1 MMQKKIA
8 FYVLAWFVQQNFMQ
22 CQQNLPGSAG
32 TSTSSEMLMSLQVP
46 STMLDAA
53 KKLHTT
59 VTSYPIRGVFD
70 DGTVQQGILNR
81 TIKAMPPE
89 KTWPILSKGHFSVLR
104 PKNEAFKN
112 YPSGAALFAGYA
124 DASAKFDTMIT
135 MFQKNPQFIAFF
147 RKVHLNVL
155 NELYHYLMS
164 IYVNFNL
171 QHTGIAQNNDGSL
184 RVDIPAFV
192 ASEKDYASNSKTLII
207 NHLMNVIESQF
218 NGSIRSCVPK
228 LPQVYASFVGKTLVH
243 NDYSIDLTQFLEQE
257 LVPEI
262 AANRKMYLQGLATYV
277 DFFQTF
283 TAYLNQPHPKK
294 RRMSSPALSGE
305 PDSFVAFVD
314 IAEKINQFLYADVD
328 PTADKNLIA
337 VSKMN
342 PPLFCFNYDDIRAL
356 KMIPHLAKSLPK
368 NSLKI
373 MWPEQMVQAANE
385 GIILELPGQAP
396 HPLAYFRN
404 SLDTV
409 VTNTTNNPDIKL
421 FMCVR
426 SGQNLFEEQL
436 IAEPEWLNSWDGVC
450 KILRACF
457 GDFSA
462 LIGLDILDPCMESL
476 INVVLAVQ
484 NGQDPATLQ
493 TTSQVC
499 SNLIS
504 MWKKNEVTT
513 TAPAVSNNFVGI
525 SGVSNLPELNLPSS
539 LPSLPT
545 QG

>member
-8 FYVLAWFVQQNFMQ
+8 VLFVAWVVQYNFIT
-22 CQQNLPGSAG
+22 CQSALPG
-32 TSTSSEMLMSLQVP
+32 STSSETDSSIVMSVQVP
-46 STMLDAA
+46 QTMLDAT
-53 KKLHTT
+53 KKLHET
-59 VTSYPIRGVFD
+59 VVCYPIRGVLN

-89 KTWPILSKGHFSVLR
+89 KIWPVLSKGHFSVLR
-104 PKNEAFKN
+104 PKNDAFKN
-112 YPSGAALFAGYA
+112 YPSGASLFSGYT
-124 DASAKFDTMIT
+124 DVSAKFDAMIT
-135 MFQKNPQFIAFF
+135 MFQKDPRFIAFF

-192 ASEKDYASNSKTLII
+192 GSEKQYASNKKTLII

-218 NGSIRSCVPK
+218 NGSIQSCVPK
-228 LPQVYASFVGKTLVH
+228 IPQIYASFVGKTLVH

-262 AANRKMYLQGLATYV
+262 AANRKIYLQGLATYL
-277 DFFQTF
+277 DFFQTY

-294 RRMSSPALSGE
+294 ELRPH
-305 PDSFVAFVD
+305 FVAFVD
-314 IAEKINQFLYADVD
+314 IAEKINQFLYSDAD
-328 PTADKNLIA
+328 ANSNKSEMA

-342 PPLFCFNYDDIRAL
+342 PPLFSFNYDDIRAL
-356 KMIPHLAKSLPK
+356 KIIPHLAKSLPA

-373 MWPEQMVQAANE
+373 MWPEHMVQAANE
-385 GIILELPGQAP
+385 GIILQMPGQAP

-409 VTNTTNNPDIKL
+409 VTNTTNNPDLKL

-436 IAEPEWLNSWDGVC
+436 IAQPDWLNSWDGVL

-462 LIGLDILDPCMESL
+462 LVGLDILDPCMESL
-476 INVVLAVQ
+476 INIVLAVQ
-484 NGQDPATLQ
+484 NGQHPAALQ

-499 SNLIS
+499 SNLINV
-504 MWKKNEVTT
+504 WKKNE
-513 TAPAVSNNFVGI
+513 I
-525 SGVSNLPELNLPSS
+525 SVKPSTSINPSIEEEPGLPNLPGLNLPTS
-539 LPSLPT
+539 LPSIPILPT
-545 QG
+545 VSNQG